1 MARLWTKNCIW
12 CLIVH
17 RQRGGEKQVKGS
29 MCLQLRTRMRL
40 RRLFLGT
47 GVAEER
53 GAELMEFAV
62 LAPLLVMLLMGMIW
76 FGRAYNTTQTL
87 TRAAREGARFA
98 VLPCCASCCDP
109 SSPYPPDSQVRAII
123 DASLVASA
131 LDPSQ
136 VQGYSMQRAQ
146 PLNPGST
153 MVDNGVVISFTYPFR
168 FILPFTPIH
177 LTTITIPVRVQMR
190 EENQ

>member
-1 MARLWTKNCIW
+1 
-12 CLIVH
+12 
-17 RQRGGEKQVKGS
+17 
-29 MCLQLRTRMRL
+29 MRL